1 MRMMEEGFGEA
12 VTPLLGKALAPVV
25 LHFGFNTR
33 ATEKKQPSH
42 CLDLLVFARRAPFH
56 EGRPNLSLSASFTS
70 VCIASSFYCI
80 YCFYLR
86 MCFLA
91 LLLFDLLCTFGLLPL

>member
-42 CLDLLVFARRAPFH
+42 CFDLLVLLEGTLLRRDT
-56 EGRPNLSLSASFTS
+56 ELSLYTS
-70 VCIASSFYCI
+70 
-80 YCFYLR
+80 
-86 MCFLA
+86 
-91 LLLFDLLCTFGLLPL
+91 LLLFA